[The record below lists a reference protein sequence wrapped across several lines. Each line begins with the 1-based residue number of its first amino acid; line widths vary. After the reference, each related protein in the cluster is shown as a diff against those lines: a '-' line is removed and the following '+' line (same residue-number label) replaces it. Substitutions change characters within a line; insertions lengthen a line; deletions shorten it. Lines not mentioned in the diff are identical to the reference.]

1 MASLD
6 DSTLHGLSIALAS
19 AVALAGCALQ
29 PSLGGATPR
38 AAAEA
43 DRAAWHAQRLETL
56 SGPEG
61 WLTLV
66 ALDFL
71 DEGVQSI
78 GRSPDCAL
86 RYQGASA
93 DRIGSIEVVRAD
105 AAETDP
111 RVVFTPEAG
120 VACELDG
127 APLSSP
133 ATLRSDAAGVPS
145 ALRNGSLLVTLVRRD
160 GALAL
165 RVRDRESPVRTGF
178 RSIELFPFDPS
189 RTLEARVEPPAPGER
204 VAITNVRGFTELSP
218 VAARLAFTI
227 DGAEHSLVAT
237 EGSNGRLF
245 VVFADT
251 TNGDETYGGGRF
263 LDVAAP
269 TAGRTTIDFNRATN
283 PPCAFTAFAT
293 CPMPPAGNRL
303 PVAIRAGERAYG
315 AAH

>member
-1 MASLD
+1 MALLD
-6 DSTLHGLSIALAS
+6 DGLLHLIAFAAAAALS
-19 AVALAGCALQ
+19 GCAVS
-29 PSLGGATPR
+29 PSSDSSAGR
-38 AAAEA
+38 EAAKA
-43 DRAAWHAQRLETL
+43 DHAAWHAQRLQTL
-56 SGPEG
+56 AAPEG

-71 DEGVQSI
+71 EEGVHSV
-78 GRSPDCAL
+78 GSSPDCAL

-93 DRIGSIEVVRAD
+93 PRIGTIEVVRGDSAD
-105 AAETDP
+105 AEL
-111 RVVFTPEAG
+111 RVSFTPEPG

-127 APLSSP
+127 APLAGSV
-133 ATLRSDAAGVPS
+133 TLRSDAAGAPS
-145 ALRNGSLLVTLVRRD
+145 ALRNGSLLITLVRRD

-178 RSIELFPFDPS
+178 RGIELFPFDPS
-189 RTLEARVEPPAPGER
+189 RVVEARVELPAPDER
-204 VAITNVRGFTELSP
+204 VAITNVRGFTESSP
-218 VAARLAFTI
+218 VAARLVFVL
-227 DGAEHSLVAT
+227 DGTEHSLVAT